1 MYPTCWRLWG
11 HRKFL
16 KNHRSYTDYSILFCF
31 SSSPQSVMLM
41 DKICWKDAERG
52 KHLSLTKT
60 EVFYMTQI
68 ARISRSKSIAVY
80 TSVRPATST
89 MTLSS
94 TRNLPQKWEPTILV
108 WSAFLNGISLLALP
122 SRVLSSFS
130 LSSLPFSASCRGD
143 VDAKT
148 CPPQVHPYTVGLIL
162 ILPILRIAAEMTQ
175 AEVQKS
181 VKKKRQFWFW
191 MCEKLRSCWTRLFE
205 NDSFRLI
212 VCAIT

>member
-1 MYPTCWRLWG
+1 
-11 HRKFL
+11 
-16 KNHRSYTDYSILFCF
+16 
-31 SSSPQSVMLM
+31 MLM

-108 WSAFLNGISLLALP
+108 WSAFLNGISPSALP
-122 SRVLSSFS
+122 SRVWSSFS

-148 CPPQVHPYTVGLIL
+148 CPPPVHPYTVGLIL
-162 ILPILRIAAEMTQ
+162 TLPILRIAAET
-175 AEVQKS
+175 AEKTSEKDNFYLLNVWNIWKNS
-181 VKKKRQFWFW
+181 VVVEQD
-191 MCEKLRSCWTRLFE
+191 CLKLIDCLCHNINFLYFTWWHALDTLSTHILMFFE
-205 NDSFRLI
+205 FPNS
-212 VCAIT
+212 